1 MQLMLQTRSMNEA
14 IRPNRRILHVMRL
27 LPELDFGG
35 VESRVVLQSR
45 MHTRER
51 YRLSVC
57 TFHKPGAAAEA
68 VQQAGVEVQTLGV
81 SPAPRRLASTL
92 RLAAFLR
99 RARPDVLH
107 ASIAE
112 ANFHGI
118 MAARL
123 AGVPVVIAEETGM
136 PSHSLTARA
145 AYAGLYALADAVV
158 GVTQAVCDYSRQVDF
173 APPSRVRLIYNCARG
188 EYFPTARRE
197 PVSRREG
204 DFRFLLVGRL
214 VEVKNHELLLRAFA
228 KVAAARPRVSLR
240 IVGEGPLR
248 DRLESQV
255 KSNALQDRVQLMGF
269 RADIREQLV
278 ASDAFLLPSL
288 AEGCSISLIEAM
300 ATGVPVLGSD
310 VPGIREVMG
319 PVAPDWTAPARD
331 EAAWVALLCKLID
344 AAPAERVELARTVQA
359 IAYTRFSPQAYLGN
373 VERMYDELW
382 NTRATS
388 RSQLLSKAFD
398 RN

>member
-1 MQLMLQTRSMNEA
+1 MSGPTPSNGRVLNVL
-14 IRPNRRILHVMRL
+14 RL

-57 TFHKPGAAAEA
+57 TFHKPGAAATA
-68 VQQAGVEVQTLGV
+68 VREAGVAVEHLGV

-92 RLAAFLR
+92 KLAAYLR

-118 MAARL
+118 AAARL

-145 AYAGLYALADAVV
+145 AYAGLYTLADAVV
-158 GVTQAVCDYSRQVDF
+158 GVTRAVCDYSRNVDF

-188 EYFPTARRE
+188 EYFPEARRA
-197 PVSRREG
+197 PALRG
-204 DFRFLLVGRL
+204 GDDFRFLLVGRL

-228 KVAAARPRVSLR
+228 RVAERHPRARLS

-248 DRLESQV
+248 ERVEAQV
-255 KSNALQDRVQLMGF
+255 SAAGLNDRVKLLGF
-269 RADIREQLV
+269 RSDIREQLLQ
-278 ASDAFLLPSL
+278 SDAFLLPSL

-319 PVAPDWTAPARD
+319 PLARDWTAPASD
-331 EAAWVALLCKLID
+331 ESAWVALLCKMLD
-344 AAPAERVELARTVQA
+344 AAPERRLELGRTAQD
-359 IAYTRFSPQAYLGN
+359 IAYSGFSPQSYLSN

-382 NTRATS
+382 RERAS
-388 RSQLLSKAFD
+388 SPGRRLAKVFD
-398 RN
+398 RS

>member
-1 MQLMLQTRSMNEA
+1 MSGPVPS
-14 IRPNRRILHVMRL
+14 RPNERVLSVLRL

-45 MHTRER
+45 LHSRER

-68 VQQAGVEVQTLGV
+68 VRQAGVPVEHLRV
-81 SPAPRRLASTL
+81 SPAPRRLSSTL
-92 RLAAFLR
+92 KLAAYLR

-123 AGVPVVIAEETGM
+123 ARIPVVIAEETGM
-136 PSHSLTARA
+136 PSHSLVARA
-145 AYAGLYALADAVV
+145 AYAGLYTMADAVV
-158 GVTQAVCDYSRQVDF
+158 GVTQAVCDYSRRVDF
-173 APPSRVRLIYNCARG
+173 APPSRVRLIYNCARE
-188 EYFPTARRE
+188 EYFPSPRRE
-197 PVSRREG
+197 PSLRPHSS
-204 DFRFLLVGRL
+204 DFAFLLVGRL
-214 VEVKNHELLLRAFA
+214 VEVKNHERLLRAFA
-228 KVAAARPRVSLR
+228 QVVSKRPQATLS

-248 DRLESQV
+248 ERLQVLLKNAGLESRV
-255 KSNALQDRVQLMGF
+255 KLLGF
-269 RADIREQLV
+269 RADVREQLL

-319 PVAPDWTAPARD
+319 PLGRDWTAPPQD
-331 EAAWVALLCKLID
+331 EAAWVALLCRLID
-344 AAPAERVELARTVQA
+344 ATPAERLALGRAAQD
-359 IAYTRFSPQAYLGN
+359 IAYARFSPQAYLGN
-373 VERMYDELW
+373 VEGMYEELW
-382 NTRATS
+382 RGRAAS
-388 RSQLLSKAFD
+388 PAGLLRKALNRS
-398 RN
+398 